1 MGFSTKEV
9 PPIGADAAVAVGD
22 VRNSD
27 KLLMLGATIGRM
39 GGNLLT
45 FVILARYLGPA
56 SFGVIATAITYTSF
70 AALVADF
77 GFAVSALRRA
87 GAVPERAGTFV
98 SEALLAKALLTV
110 AITVVGATVLWLMV
124 PTDHRAVFALTH
136 VGAVAFSFAEMML
149 VVPRAIRRYDVE
161 ARVVAISSTAM
172 LILVGSLVAL
182 TRDVTTAAA
191 AFAGGR
197 VLYLLLVYGALRR
210 WLPPWR
216 DVVRGWGAM
225 VRTLRSSASYAAD
238 SILTTFSGQ
247 ADILLF
253 AAVLSAHD
261 IGVYQAGAR
270 LVQAIMPFAVVMASV
285 YLPPLA
291 AAMAR
296 QDGSAF
302 RRNASRLNLEFAGL
316 ALTCLLGFTLL
327 GPFVTKLLY
336 GVAYQSLVPLWN
348 GFALYAALRLL
359 AAGFGI
365 QLAARGQ
372 IAIRILGQLTS
383 IAVLAI
389 SATLALDRLGLPATS
404 WMLAASSLPLA
415 LLFGGAVWRSDPRD
429 RTALLALAAIILLA
443 VLLIGW
449 EFIG

>member
-1 MGFSTKEV
+1 MGFSTEEV
-9 PPIGADAAVAVGD
+9 PAIATEPVVAVGD

-56 SFGVIATAITYTSF
+56 PFGVIATAITYTSF

-87 GAVPERAGTFV
+87 GAAPERAAAFV

-110 AITVVGATVLWLMV
+110 AITVVGATVLWLV
-124 PTDHRAVFALTH
+124 IPTNDRAVFVLTH
-136 VGAVAFSFAEMML
+136 VGAVAFSFAELML
-149 VVPRAIRRYDVE
+149 VIPRAIRRYDIE
-161 ARVVAISSTAM
+161 ARVVVISSTGM
-172 LILVGSLVAL
+172 LILLGTLVAL
-182 TRDVTTAAA
+182 THDVTTAAA

-216 DVVRGWGAM
+216 NVVRGWAVM
-225 VRTLRSSASYAAD
+225 ACTLRRSASYAAD

-261 IGVYQAGAR
+261 IGIYQAGAR
-270 LVQAIMPFAVVMASV
+270 LVQGIMPFATVMASI

-291 AAMAR
+291 TALTK
-296 QDGSAF
+296 QDGAAF

-316 ALTCLLGFTLL
+316 ALTCLVGFILL
-327 GPFVTKLLY
+327 GPLVTRLLY
-336 GVAYQSLVPLWN
+336 GAAYQPLVSLWS
-348 GFALYAALRLL
+348 GFALYAALRFM

-372 IAIRILGQLTS
+372 IVIRILGQLTS
-383 IAVLAI
+383 IAVLVA
-389 SATLALDRLGLPATS
+389 SATLALGRFGLPITS

-415 LLFGGAVWRSDPRD
+415 LVFGGGVWRSDPRD
-429 RTALLALAAIILLA
+429 RTAISALAGIILLTL
-443 VLLIGW
+443 LLIGW
-449 EFIG
+449 EFIA

>member
-1 MGFSTKEV
+1 
-9 PPIGADAAVAVGD
+9 
-22 VRNSD
+22 
-27 KLLMLGATIGRM
+27 
-39 GGNLLT
+39 
-45 FVILARYLGPA
+45 
-56 SFGVIATAITYTSF
+56 
-70 AALVADF
+70 
-77 GFAVSALRRA
+77 
-87 GAVPERAGTFV
+87 
-98 SEALLAKALLTV
+98 
-110 AITVVGATVLWLMV
+110 
-124 PTDHRAVFALTH
+124 
-136 VGAVAFSFAEMML
+136 
-149 VVPRAIRRYDVE
+149 
-161 ARVVAISSTAM
+161 
-172 LILVGSLVAL
+172 
-182 TRDVTTAAA
+182 
-191 AFAGGR
+191 
-197 VLYLLLVYGALRR
+197 
-210 WLPPWR
+210 
-216 DVVRGWGAM
+216 M

-365 QLAARGQ
+365 PLAARGQ